1 MQKNKICKYKFII
14 MINKKNKIVI
24 LYILIF
30 AFVGSAFAQ
39 VQNNPPMQ
47 QVLGTSGNT
56 GTTATGNTIDY
67 TIGEVMVQTYS
78 PATAPFTIKTI
89 TQGFQQPTSI
99 NNSLTVDGMSVN
111 STCIG
116 ANNGSASL
124 AILSSTGPVTYL
136 WGPPLNS
143 TNSIVTNLAP
153 GTYYYTITD
162 TTYTISDS
170 VIITEDQVECGAE
183 LVFYKGITPNGD
195 GNNDKW
201 IIDGIEN
208 IGENK
213 VSFYNRWGDMVWNR
227 KNYDNVTVVWDGKNN
242 AGKNLQDA
250 TYFYLVETGGKTYK
264 GYVEV
269 TH

>member
-1 MQKNKICKYKFII
+1 M
-14 MINKKNKIVI
+14 KKAI
-24 LYILIF
+24 LLMLVLIF
-30 AFVGSAFAQ
+30 SGTFIHAQ

-56 GTTATGNTIDY
+56 GTTAAGTTIDF
-67 TIGEVMVQTYS
+67 TVGEVMVQTYS
-78 PATAPFTIKTI
+78 PATAPFTLKTL
-89 TQGFQQPTSI
+89 TQGFQQPRSV

-124 AILSSTGPVTYL
+124 AVLTSTGPVSYL

-143 TNSIVTNLAP
+143 TSSIVTNLAP

-162 TTYTISDS
+162 TTFTISDS
-170 VIITEDQVECGAE
+170 VVITEDQVECGAE

-195 GNNDKW
+195 GNNDTW

-213 VSFYNRWGDMVWNR
+213 VSFYNRWGDLVWNR

-242 AGKNLQDA
+242 AGKPVQDA
-250 TYFYLVETGGKTYK
+250 TYFYLVEADGKTYK

>member
-1 MQKNKICKYKFII
+1 
-14 MINKKNKIVI
+14 MINKKSK
-24 LYILIF
+24 ILILF
-30 AFVGSAFAQ
+30 LLMFSLVSIEFAQ
-39 VQNNPPMQ
+39 VQTNPPMR
-47 QVLGTSGNT
+47 QVLGTTGNT
-56 GTTATGNTIDY
+56 GTLPSGTTIDY
-67 TIGEVMVQTYS
+67 TVGEVMVQTYS
-78 PATAPFTIKTI
+78 PSTAPFTIKTL
-89 TQGFQQPTSI
+89 TQGFQQPLSVS
-99 NNSLTVDGMSVN
+99 NSLTVDGMSVN

-124 AILSSTGPVTYL
+124 AVLASSGTVTYF

-162 TTYTISDS
+162 TAFTINDS
-170 VIITEDQVECGAE
+170 VVITEDQIECGAE

-208 IGENK
+208 IPENK
-213 VSFYNRWGDMVWNR
+213 VSFYNRWGDLVWNR
-227 KNYDNVTVVWDGKNN
+227 TNYDNVTVVWDGKNN
-242 AGKNLQDA
+242 AGKNLEDA
-250 TYFYLVETGGKTYK
+250 TYFYLVEAKGKTYK